1 MKICCAKNPCFCTG
15 GWQIHQE
22 KTLLWH
28 GGVGCNDIMP
38 IFGLGIRKL
47 AHIIAMDTN
56 KKYAVGVDIG
66 GSHIT
71 SA

>member
-1 MKICCAKNPCFCTG
+1 M
-15 GWQIHQE
+15 
-22 KTLLWH
+22 WH

-47 AHIIAMDTN
+47 THIIAMDTN

-71 SA
+71 SAVVDLETDRLSASP